1 MNNAKYG
8 QKPHVED
15 MTEVDIPELDIHEQI
30 VNNNGVETA
39 GLPSPSAAQLAGYVL
54 ETGDQASVV
63 QFLEIMLTEGKV
75 ERNLR

>member
-15 MTEVDIPELDIHEQI
+15 MTEVDIPELDIPEQI

-39 GLPSPSAAQLAGYVL
+39 V
-54 ETGDQASVV
+54 QARQRVSKICV
-63 QFLEIMLTEGKV
+63 
-75 ERNLR
+75 